1 MNPLIILN
9 VIKSYTM
16 SEILVELKDSI
27 ARLSLNRPEKLNAFN
42 RTMALELQDQLLN
55 CDENE
60 NVRAVVL
67 TGAGRAF
74 CAGQDLSEFPPDQL
88 PDFEKAID
96 ENYNPVIRLLKTI
109 RKPVLCAVNGVAA
122 GAGANIALACDIVVA
137 VSSAH
142 FVQAFS
148 KIGLIPDCGGTFFLP
163 RLVGL
168 QKATA
173 LMMLGDKIS
182 AAEAERMGMIY
193 ACFEEADFEMK
204 TGQIAATLA
213 SLPTTALILTRKALL
228 ESSTNNMEQQLEL
241 EKKFQH
247 KAGHTLDFKE
257 GVTAFLQK
265 RLAVFT
271 GK

>member
-1 MNPLIILN
+1 MSLNPDTMPDILLE
-9 VIKSYTM
+9 IK
-16 SEILVELKDSI
+16 DNI
-27 ARLSLNRPEKLNAFN
+27 ARISLNRPEKLNAFN
-42 RTMALELQDQLLN
+42 RQMALELQDQLLA

-60 NVRAVVL
+60 SVRAVIL
-67 TGAGRAF
+67 TGEGRAF
-74 CAGQDLSEFPPDQL
+74 CSGQDLTEFPADQL

-109 RKPVLCAVNGVAA
+109 RKPVLCAVNGIAA

-137 VSSAH
+137 VNSAS

-163 RLVGL
+163 RLIGL

-182 AAEAERMGMIY
+182 AAQAEGMGMIY
-193 ACFEEADFEMK
+193 ACFEEEVFIEK
-204 TGQIAATLA
+204 TMEIATVL
-213 SLPTTALILTRKALL
+213 SKLPTIALMLTRKALL
-228 ESSTNNMEQQLEL
+228 ESSTNGLEKQLEL
-241 EKKFQH
+241 EKKFQQ
-247 KAGHTLDFKE
+247 KAGHTEDFRE

-265 RLAVFT
+265 RTPRFT
-271 GK
+271 GR

>member
-1 MNPLIILN
+1 
-9 VIKSYTM
+9 M
-16 SEILVELKDSI
+16 SEILFELKDSI
-27 ARLSLNRPEKLNAFN
+27 ARLSLNRPEKLNAVN
-42 RTMALELQDQLLN
+42 RSMSLELQDQLLA
-55 CDENE
+55 CDENDE
-60 NVRAVVL
+60 VRAVIL
-67 TGAGRAF
+67 TGVGRAF
-74 CAGQDLSEFPPDQL
+74 CSGQDLSEFPPGQL
-88 PDFEKAID
+88 PDFEKGID

-137 VSSAH
+137 VSSAL

-163 RLVGL
+163 RLIGL

-173 LMMLGDKIS
+173 LMMLGDKVPAI
-182 AAEAERMGMIY
+182 EAERMGMIY
-193 ACFEEADFEMK
+193 ACFEETQFEGK
-204 TGQIAATLA
+204 TREIALA
-213 SLPTTALILTRKALL
+213 LARLPTTALILTRKALL
-228 ESSTNNMEQQLEL
+228 ESSTNNLEQQLEL

-265 RLAVFT
+265 RAPVFT

>member
-1 MNPLIILN
+1 
-9 VIKSYTM
+9 M
-16 SEILVELKDSI
+16 SEILFELRGNI
-27 ARLSLNRPEKLNAFN
+27 ALLTLNRPEKLNALN
-42 RTMALELQDQLLN
+42 RSMALELQDQLLA
-55 CDENE
+55 CDENDA
-60 NVRAVVL
+60 VRAVLL

-74 CAGQDLSEFPPDQL
+74 CSGQDLMEFPPDL
-88 PDFEKAID
+88 VPDIEKAID

-109 RKPVLCAVNGVAA
+109 RKPVICAVNGIAA

-137 VSSAH
+137 VSSAS

-163 RLVGL
+163 RLIGL

-193 ACFEEADFEMK
+193 ACFEENDFTEETQK
-204 TGQIAATLA
+204 IASTLA
-213 SLPTTALILTRKALL
+213 KLPTVALMLTRKALL
-228 ESSTNNMEQQLEL
+228 ESSTNNLEEQLYL
-241 EKKFQH
+241 EKKFQQ
-247 KAGHTLDFKE
+247 KAGLTQDFKE

-265 RLAVFT
+265 RAPLFT

>member
-1 MNPLIILN
+1 
-9 VIKSYTM
+9 M
-16 SEILVELKDSI
+16 SEILFELKGNI
-27 ARLSLNRPEKLNAFN
+27 AQISLNRPEKLNAFN
-42 RTMALELQDQLLN
+42 RTMALELQDHLLN
-55 CDENE
+55 CDENDQ
-60 NVRAVVL
+60 VRSVIL
-67 TGAGRAF
+67 TGVGRAF
-74 CAGQDLSEFPPDQL
+74 CSGQDLSEFPPDHL
-88 PDFEKAID
+88 PDFEKSID

-137 VSSAH
+137 LSSAH

-148 KIGLIPDCGGTFFLP
+148 KIGLIPDCAGTFFLP

-173 LMMLGDKIS
+173 LMMLGDKVS
-182 AAEAERMGMIY
+182 ATDAEKMGMIY
-193 ACFEEADFEMK
+193 ACLEEADFATK
-204 TGQIAATLA
+204 TMQIASVLA

-228 ESSTNNMEQQLEL
+228 ESSTNNLEQQLEL

-265 RLAVFT
+265 RAAVFT